1 MFQNMSVKIKVMG
14 GFLVVILFTLII
26 GISALVLINNFNSA
40 ASEVHLILSTRHART
55 HNVSMAMKGFDDA
68 IYLACRKPEAADMQG
83 LQAKYEEMMKYINE
97 LKGSTDPEASKKI
110 KEAGAKIVAIM
121 PQTVDAIHA
130 KNKEMLD
137 ALYNDV
143 IDESM
148 STAMA
153 MIDRINEKQIKNATA
168 TIEENVSMWPFYATL
183 ILLVLSGIIAI
194 IIAMAVT
201 NYTIRN
207 LNTALKAATAIANG
221 DLTVSIG
228 AKGKDEFANLINATE
243 KMRSQLHHLVGEI
256 KGSVSRA
263 VSDFNEIHAI
273 TEQINTSSQTTESK
287 AVTVAAASDEM
298 VSTTSDI
305 AKNCQ
310 SAAAT
315 SDEANAT
322 TESGVNEVQNTINS
336 IQAQVVKTKKDAEQI
351 KELVDQSQK
360 VGVIVQ
366 TIEDIASQTNLL
378 ALNAAIEAARA
389 GEAGKGFAVVADEVR
404 ALASRTATS
413 TQDIIKMVG
422 QIQNDA
428 NSANDSMLQSLT
440 NMDSLATQSNAVQDM
455 LHNII
460 DQVSAVNSQI
470 TQIATAAEEQTTAT
484 SEISTNMQGITAESQ
499 NLGELVGS
507 AQNTVNNSVQ
517 NLNSLQ
523 EMVERFKV

>member
-26 GISALVLINNFNSA
+26 GISALTIINNFNSA
-40 ASEVHLILSTRHART
+40 ASEVHEILNTRHART
-55 HNVSMAMKGFDDA
+55 HNVSLSIIAFDDA
-68 IYLACRKPEAADMQG
+68 IYQAIRNPGSGNMQDI
-83 LQAKYEEMMKYINE
+83 QEKFETMMGYISA
-97 LKGSTDPEASKKI
+97 LKGATDPEASKRI
-110 KEAGAKIVAIM
+110 KDSGAKMQAVYNQLMEAVKNGE
-121 PQTVDAIHA
+121 VDTA
-130 KNKEMLD
+130 EQ
-137 ALYNDV
+137 LYDTV
-143 IDESM
+143 IDPSIT
-148 STAMA
+148 TATRSV
-153 MIDRINEKQIKNATA
+153 DSINEKQIKNAGA
-168 TIEENVSMWPFYATL
+168 KIEANVSMWPIYATL
-183 ILLVLSGIIAI
+183 ALLIIAAVVAT

-207 LNTALKAATAIANG
+207 LNTALKAATAIADG

-228 AKGKDEFANLINATE
+228 SRGRDEFANLINATE
-243 KMRSQLHHLVGEI
+243 KMRVQLHTLVGQI

-273 TEQINTSSQTTESK
+273 TEQINTSAQTTESK

-322 TESGVNEVQNTINS
+322 TESGVNEVQSTINS

-351 KELVDQSQK
+351 KELVEQSQK

-499 NLGELVGS
+499 NLGELVSS
-507 AQNTVNNSVQ
+507 AQGTVNNSVH
-517 NLNSLQ
+517 NLNELQ
-523 EMVERFKV
+523 EMVSKFKV